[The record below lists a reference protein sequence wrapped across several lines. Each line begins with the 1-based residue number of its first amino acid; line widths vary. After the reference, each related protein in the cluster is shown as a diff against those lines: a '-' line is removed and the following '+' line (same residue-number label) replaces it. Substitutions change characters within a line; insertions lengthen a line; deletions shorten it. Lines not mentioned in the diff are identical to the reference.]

1 MPEQRVLNVSA
12 GTPLSGV
19 TIAVTR
25 PTEQAHGLKG
35 LLNDVGARVVSFPT
49 LEIVSCMD
57 AVPTQHWQS
66 LGTADWVVFVST
78 NAVQY
83 ALPAAR
89 AHNAWPAKASI
100 AAVGGSTA
108 AALAAF
114 DITSVVTPEVGSGA
128 QALLAIPEFSDDA
141 IRGQIVVIAKG
152 RGGLAV
158 LQQTL
163 ESRGARVVELEVY
176 ERRRPQVIANDFVTA
191 GIHGEIDIVVAASA
205 QSLENLID
213 MVGARGRDWILSA
226 PLVVVSERIADA
238 AVELGMKRRPMVAS
252 GARDD
257 QIVEALILLRDRI

>member
-12 GTPLSGV
+12 GSLLSGL
-19 TIAVTR
+19 TIVVTR

-35 LLNDVGARVVSFPT
+35 LLNDAGARVVSFPT

-57 AVPTQHWQS
+57 AVPTQQWQS

-89 AHNAWPAKASI
+89 SRNAWPAKAGI

-114 DITSVVTPEVGSGA
+114 DITSVVTPEIGSGA
-128 QALLAIPEFSDDA
+128 QALLAVPEFSADA
-141 IRGQIVVIAKG
+141 IRGRTVAIAKG
-152 RGGLAV
+152 RGGLEL
-158 LQQTL
+158 LQQTFKN
-163 ESRGARVVELEVY
+163 RGARVFELEVY
-176 ERRRPQVIANDFVTA
+176 ERRRPQHSTNDFVTA

-226 PLVVVSERIADA
+226 PLVVVSERIADV
-238 AVELGMKRRPMVAS
+238 AVELGVKQRPMVAS

-257 QIVEALILLRDRI
+257 QIVEALILFRDRI